1 MERRPNAKKGLVDPD
16 PDPLPFPDPFPM
28 RVGETGGDVLNGVGV
43 GQGER

>member
-16 PDPLPFPDPFPM
+16 PFPFPFPFPM
-28 RVGETGGDVLNGVGV
+28 RVGEAGGEVLNGAGV

>member
-1 MERRPNAKKGLVDPD
+1 MERRPNAKKGLVD

-28 RVGETGGDVLNGVGV
+28 RVGETGGEVLNGEGV